1 MKGKLLSTILLSALL
16 IFNFTYLSDFKTTKA
31 APKVYEVPVQL
42 WHAENT
48 GRLSMGNNA
57 VTQTALVEETDAGY
71 KYIME
76 FVPMVFMEMRGHLLE
91 MKVYSGELNT
101 GDLKTADVVQT
112 YQDPNLD
119 NEEDTFPGLL
129 TFTRPTKEE
138 KVGIKVTVDAM
149 NQIMGGDASQN
160 AILRF
165 DWDNAK
171 EVSKDSNIFSKKIA
185 EGYVDASKKD
195 INGNDLPDGTPKD
208 FRLKTIKDYFGK
220 EDSKTLKPGIYNIDV
235 TAEYLNPLTGITAD
249 GGTKNVS
256 IGQGMC
262 QGVIAPVV
270 TNNTGSLNEALKNQ
284 KSSGERRW
292 AKGQLQ
298 RMSDGK
304 LYATVRIH
312 LINWVKRDDT
322 QGPFFK
328 VLHENGE
335 YELVKSKM
343 TSEHIDKVKDS
354 YADYTFEVPREKYS
368 VMIQMFVEPMNRP
381 VRYFVE
387 VNPETIE
394 QGAVDTM
401 VPLKDTRKMIRY
413 GVGAVVIIVVIGGVA
428 LYLRKKKNCNKSCSE
443 KGVE

>member
-1 MKGKLLSTILLSALL
+1 
-16 IFNFTYLSDFKTTKA
+16 
-31 APKVYEVPVQL
+31 
-42 WHAENT
+42 
-48 GRLSMGNNA
+48 
-57 VTQTALVEETDAGY
+57 
-71 KYIME
+71 
-76 FVPMVFMEMRGHLLE
+76 
-91 MKVYSGELNT
+91 
-101 GDLKTADVVQT
+101 
-112 YQDPNLD
+112 
-119 NEEDTFPGLL
+119 
-129 TFTRPTKEE
+129 
-138 KVGIKVTVDAM
+138 
-149 NQIMGGDASQN
+149 
-160 AILRF
+160 
-165 DWDNAK
+165 
-171 EVSKDSNIFSKKIA
+171 
-185 EGYVDASKKD
+185 
-195 INGNDLPDGTPKD
+195 
-208 FRLKTIKDYFGK
+208 
-220 EDSKTLKPGIYNIDV
+220 
-235 TAEYLNPLTGITAD
+235 
-249 GGTKNVS
+249 
-256 IGQGMC
+256 
-262 QGVIAPVV
+262 
-270 TNNTGSLNEALKNQ
+270 
-284 KSSGERRW
+284 
-292 AKGQLQ
+292 
-298 RMSDGK
+298 MSDGK